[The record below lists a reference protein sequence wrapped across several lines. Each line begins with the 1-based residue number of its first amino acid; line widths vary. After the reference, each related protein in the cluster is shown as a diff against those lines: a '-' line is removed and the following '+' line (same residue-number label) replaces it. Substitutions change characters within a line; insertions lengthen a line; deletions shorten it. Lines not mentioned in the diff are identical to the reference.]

1 MNRLSSLF
9 KRRSTMPIF
18 ASFSTNTPRVALAQQ
33 SNMSP
38 TSTLQQPSPSAS
50 PESYGNF
57 DLIERVKLSGFDF
70 AVSRWRSRMT
80 GLKLVHLDYEGK
92 QTTAA
97 DLLPLTYIV
106 FILPITP
113 IMNGYFV
120 VTTESTRIFASVK
133 SYLMTHTVQFSMT
146 RVVCT
151 RWSSEYTL
159 DTNVLVPDIG
169 APPVFKRWLGLYGSF
184 PVTRTPGKGC
194 IPHCLPGLRI

>member
-1 MNRLSSLF
+1 
-9 KRRSTMPIF
+9 MPIF

-50 PESYGNF
+50 PESHGNF
-57 DLIERVKLSGFDF
+57 DPIERVKLGDFDTTVSSCRSG
-70 AVSRWRSRMT
+70 VT
-80 GLKLVHLDYEGK
+80 GLEVANLNYEGK

-113 IMNGYFV
+113 IVNGYFV
-120 VTTESTRIFASVK
+120 VATESTRILASVN
-133 SYLMTHTVQFSMT
+133 SYLTTHAVQFSMS

-159 DTNVLVPDIG
+159 DSV
-169 APPVFKRWLGLYGSF
+169 Y
-184 PVTRTPGKGC
+184 
-194 IPHCLPGLRI
+194 